1 MTRSKL
7 VRCAIYTRKSHE
19 EGLEQEFNSLDAQ
32 RSSAEAYI
40 RSQVHE
46 GWQLVPTRYD
56 DGGFSGGN
64 IERPALT
71 ALLDDIR
78 DGKIDCVIVYK
89 VDRLSRSLLDFSK
102 LIALFDECQVSFV
115 SVTQQFNTT
124 TSMGR
129 LTLNILLSFAQF
141 EREIIGERIRDKKL
155 LTARQGKYIG
165 GQPKMGLDIVDR
177 RYVINSD
184 EAKLVKRIFKL
195 SLQLQSCQKV
205 ADCLNSEGLRT
216 KVYRTKT
223 GKQFGGEMWSARRV
237 YDTLVDEK
245 YIGRIV
251 HKEVSYPGEHQA
263 IVSEDVFKRV
273 QEILKENRVYT
284 QKHQT
289 KRFALLRRLVYCGEC
304 GSLIMPAWTNNHGRE
319 YRYYTCSKKVKSGY
333 GKCGLP
339 SIPAGELEKIVVEQ
353 LRTLLRHPDVIA
365 HTFREVCASGAETGQ
380 ADKISRLDELR
391 GRRHQAEQA
400 ARSLLGLND
409 PESSLVQSEL
419 KRLNG
424 EIKSLEVSI
433 RSIESNVTP
442 NRTIELNEVITS
454 LQQLDPVWEVLYP
467 AERRRVLELLV
478 KSVTVTKQSVEVR
491 FLPNGIEQI
500 VDELAPLSE
509 RTNG

>member
-1 MTRSKL
+1 M
-7 VRCAIYTRKSHE
+7 
-19 EGLEQEFNSLDAQ
+19 
-32 RSSAEAYI
+32 SSSI
-40 RSQVHE
+40 RNA
-46 GWQLVPTRYD
+46 
-56 DGGFSGGN
+56 F
-64 IERPALT
+64 RPV
-71 ALLDDIR
+71 
-78 DGKIDCVIVYK
+78 C
-89 VDRLSRSLLDFSK
+89 S
-102 LIALFDECQVSFV
+102 
-115 SVTQQFNTT
+115 
-124 TSMGR
+124 
-129 LTLNILLSFAQF
+129 
-141 EREIIGERIRDKKL
+141 
-155 LTARQGKYIG
+155 
-165 GQPKMGLDIVDR
+165 
-177 RYVINSD
+177 
-184 EAKLVKRIFKL
+184 
-195 SLQLQSCQKV
+195 
-205 ADCLNSEGLRT
+205 
-216 KVYRTKT
+216 
-223 GKQFGGEMWSARRV
+223 
-237 YDTLVDEK
+237 
-245 YIGRIV
+245 
-251 HKEVSYPGEHQA
+251 QA
-263 IVSEDVFKRV
+263 INV
-273 QEILKENRVYT
+273 
-284 QKHQT
+284 
-289 KRFALLRRLVYCGEC
+289 
-304 GSLIMPAWTNNHGRE
+304 E

-365 HTFREVCASGAETGQ
+365 HTFREVCASGAEAGQ

-391 GRRHQAEQA
+391 GRRHQSEQA

-424 EIKSLEVSI
+424 EIKSLEASI